1 MNSATVGFVYNQ
13 PCPLQCDFCCHT
25 REVVGPGR
33 ACPENITP
41 VVLAFAT
48 QPSVRRFAFT
58 GGDPF
63 LYIDEIIPIMRSARA
78 AGVAQPFNIVTS
90 GYWAK
95 SAAAADSLLCTL
107 SELGM
112 DVLSVSYDKQH
123 ARWVSPQQIEW
134 IADACKRHNIR
145 LSIHGIF
152 WSPEDKVESLLPNVS
167 DVPMYSDLVV
177 SIGRAR
183 DKVGEAP
190 RYAVP
195 DEVKFSCHKPR
206 NYDITIYPNGEVY
219 PCCSGG
225 FNKEAKL
232 LCGNAFTDS
241 AEEILGNVYGNF
253 HARIAKEIGFNV
265 LYSHVEESRPDLLS
279 RLTAFSSVDSVCQI
293 CRNLRTD
300 PDLQQAL
307 RPIYEQMEIDY
318 VLSCVDEHEAGLNLF
333 SGHPVNPI
341 QGELS

>member
-1 MNSATVGFVYNQ
+1 MNCATVGFVYNQ
-13 PCPLQCDFCCHT
+13 PCPLKCDFCCHT
-25 REVVGPGR
+25 TDVVGPGR

-41 VVLAFAT
+41 VVLCFAAL
-48 QPSVRRFAFT
+48 PSVRRFAFT

-63 LYIDEIIPIMRSARA
+63 LYIDEIIAIMRTARA
-78 AGVAQPFNIVTS
+78 AGVTQPFNIVTS

-95 SAAAADSLLCTL
+95 SAEGTESLLATL
-107 SELGM
+107 HELGM

-134 IADACKRHNIR
+134 IADACKRCDIG

-152 WSPEDKVESLLPNVS
+152 WTGEEKVEDLLPNVA
-167 DVPMYSDLVV
+167 DVPMHSDLVV

-195 DEVKFSCHKPR
+195 DEVKFRCHKPR
-206 NYDITIYPNGEVY
+206 NYDLTIYPNGDVY

-241 AEEILGNVYGNF
+241 AEEILAAVYGNF
-253 HARIAKEIGFNV
+253 HARIAKEIGFDV
-265 LYSHVEESRPDLLS
+265 LYSQVEQSRPDLMMKLS
-279 RLTAFSSVDSVCQI
+279 AFSSVDSVCQI

-300 PDLQQAL
+300 PEVQQAL
-307 RPIYEQMEIDY
+307 QPIYEQMEIDY

-333 SGHPVNPI
+333 SGHSANPI
-341 QGELS
+341 